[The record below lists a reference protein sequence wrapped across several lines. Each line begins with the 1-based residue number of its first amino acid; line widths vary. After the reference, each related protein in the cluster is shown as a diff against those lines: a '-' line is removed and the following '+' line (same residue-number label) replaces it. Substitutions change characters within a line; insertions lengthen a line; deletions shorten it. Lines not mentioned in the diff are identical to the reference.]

1 MFSIKVSLE
10 QLLCGMF
17 CFKFFQSHFTLTRS
31 STSLQ
36 NVIQQWS
43 PLTYIHRRFCSPI
56 LRSSLSIW
64 FNISSTFLYP
74 HHLSLALRWHC
85 ACAWELARARSLH
98 RCRGRPL
105 VIHILIFVINTHAHH
120 RRHQFLRTRAIL
132 VDDRVFSFMTS
143 HRAHATHVNH
153 YFHVVLSCHSI
164 PIPNSSPSPLQAIT
178 FRIEGFKLAYDKHPQ
193 FSFFFSLFCFS
204 FLLISAHQFRF
215 VSASFYFLLATMCAC
230 VFLI

>member
-1 MFSIKVSLE
+1 MGRVMFSIKVSLE

-74 HHLSLALRWHC
+74 HHL
-85 ACAWELARARSLH
+85 
-98 RCRGRPL
+98 
-105 VIHILIFVINTHAHH
+105 
-120 RRHQFLRTRAIL
+120 HQFLRTRAIL